1 MTPLRMRPVTGLDS
15 YAHTESDAWRWRRAD
30 LSDVADIVALAN
42 LHYHSETDKVF
53 RNDPEEYAWN
63 CHLAIVS
70 QLRNVLTELFS
81 VARDPENNQL
91 RAYTWVRRGERMP
104 WSSEEMA
111 AVRMAHVALL
121 VSPRDRIR
129 LLAQMLRMWEV
140 WSQAC
145 GIHIICSTT
154 VRGDQQ
160 AFLNLHHRAGYS
172 VRGSVA
178 FKRLTSQQL
187 VVDHPGID
195 PI

>member
-1 MTPLRMRPVTGLDS
+1 MKPLHMRPVTGLDS
-15 YAHTESDAWRWRRAD
+15 YAHTKEDAWRWRRAE
-30 LSDVADIVALAN
+30 LRDVADIVALAN
-42 LHYHSETDKVF
+42 EHYHSETDSVF

-63 CHLAIVS
+63 CHLAIVN
-70 QLRNVLTELFS
+70 QLRNVLSELFS
-81 VARDPENNQL
+81 VARDPVSNQL

-111 AVRMAHVALL
+111 AVRMAHVALS
-121 VSPRDRIR
+121 VSTRERIY

-178 FKRLTSQQL
+178 FKRLTAQQFM
-187 VVDHPGID
+187 VDHPGID